1 MFFDLSKRNE
11 EDETDQGLAHFVYN
25 RLESK
30 YLKLCQPIVATT
42 QFCHSSAKAATE
54 DE

>member
-11 EDETDQGLAHFVYN
+11 EDETDQGLAPFVYN

-30 YLKLCQPIVATT
+30 CLKLCQLIVATT
-42 QFCHSSAKAATE
+42 QVCHSSAKAATE